1 MRRDRFILVLV
12 AVWFTLSAPAR
23 LYASGESPLL
33 PAEQVAKIQDG
44 VRAVY
49 DLEHDRAAGIF
60 QKMIREEP
68 EDAVGYMFLAK
79 TYWLQE
85 LFKTQEL
92 SIDRFASSDFFA
104 ESPKFKPKVEP
115 SVEQRFERVATQG
128 IEKAR
133 ARLDR
138 TPEDPATALF
148 LLGLAYQNV
157 AGYEAS
163 LKRSWWVSFRAG
175 TKTYRY
181 HRDLLRLKPDVYD
194 AYMSAGTFQYVAGS
208 LGWRTRWL
216 AFLLGYR
223 GNKAKGRQWLRVTS
237 ERATLVNHDARVLLI
252 LIYTRERRF
261 QDAFD
266 ELTSLLNSFP
276 KNYLVH
282 LDMGGIALLM
292 ERHEAAVVIYR
303 DILRKVEAKEDRYDR
318 LEKAIIHNRLGVAF
332 RRQGDLTESAAWF
345 RRSLAE
351 DRAAEQTRIVS
362 HLELGKTYDL
372 LGRRAEATRQYE
384 QVLEYGD
391 FAGSRV
397 EARDLRRRRYKG
409 D

>member
-1 MRRDRFILVLV
+1 MNRDRFILVLV
-12 AVWFTLSAPAR
+12 GAWFTLSAPAR
-23 LYASGESPLL
+23 VYASGESSLL

-44 VRAVY
+44 VRANY

-60 QKMIREEP
+60 QKMIREDP
-68 EDAVGYMFLAK
+68 EDAAGYIFLAK
-79 TYWLQE
+79 TYWLEE
-85 LFKTQEL
+85 LVKKQEL

-104 ESPKFKPKVEP
+104 ESPKYKPEVEP
-115 SVEQRFERVATQG
+115 SVEQRFRRVATQG

-138 TPEDPATALF
+138 APEDPAALF
-148 LLGLAYQNV
+148 LLGLAYQNL
-157 AGYEAS
+157 ASYEAS
-163 LKRSWWVSFRAG
+163 LKRSWWASFRAG

-194 AYMSAGTFQYVAGS
+194 AYISTGTFQYVAGS
-208 LGWRTRWL
+208 LGWSTRWL
-216 AFLLGYR
+216 AILLGYR
-223 GNKAKGRQWLRVTS
+223 GDKEKGRQLLRVTS
-237 ERATLVNHDARVLLI
+237 KRATLVNHDARVLLT

-292 ERHEAAVVIYR
+292 DRHEAALVIYR

-318 LEKAIIHNRLGVAF
+318 LEKAMIHNRLGVAF
-332 RRQGDLTESAAWF
+332 RRKGGLTQSAAWF
-345 RRSLAE
+345 HRSLAE
-351 DRAAEQTRIVS
+351 NRAAEQTRIVS

-372 LGRRAEATRQYE
+372 LGRRGEATRQYE
-384 QVLEYGD
+384 KVLDYGD
-391 FAGSRV
+391 FAGSRD
-397 EARDLRRRRYKG
+397 EARDLRRQRYKG